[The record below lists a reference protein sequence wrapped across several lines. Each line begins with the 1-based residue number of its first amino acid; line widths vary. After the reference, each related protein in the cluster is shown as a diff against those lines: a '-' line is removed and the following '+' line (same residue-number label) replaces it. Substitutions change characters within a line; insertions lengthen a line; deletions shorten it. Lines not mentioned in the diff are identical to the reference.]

1 MLSGLTAGAVAG
13 IVAALVSLPLRSPSA
28 VLFNS
33 LTVCLAALLAGMLA
47 GAIWWVCRRSRRPVV
62 YFVVV
67 WSGIFLP
74 LTAAVVLV
82 GRTQLDN
89 FVTFALPL
97 ALIIYA
103 LTGLLTIGIPAFLSR
118 LPWWAATVVS
128 VVAAAGT
135 VVVALLLGFVL
146 ITQTDQE
153 SGRLELPPPGSYSV
167 PNVPSP
173 FKGEG

>member
-1 MLSGLTAGAVAG
+1 MLSGLTAGAVAA

-33 LTVCLAALLAGMLA
+33 LTVCLAALLAGALA
-47 GAIWWVCRRSRRPVV
+47 GAIWWVCRRSGRPTL

-67 WSGIFLP
+67 WSAIFLP
-74 LTAAVVLV
+74 VTAVVVFV
-82 GRTQLDN
+82 GQSQLDH
-89 FVTFALPL
+89 FATFALPL

-103 LTGLLTIGIPAFLSR
+103 LTGLLTIGIPAFLPR
-118 LPWWAATVVS
+118 LPWRVAVG
-128 VVAAAGT
+128 AAAGAI
-135 VVVALLLGFVL
+135 VVALALGFGL

-167 PNVPSP
+167 PKEGNVPSP
-173 FKGEG
+173 STGEG

>member
-13 IVAALVSLPLRSPSA
+13 IVAVLVSLPLRSPSA

-33 LTVCLAALLAGMLA
+33 LTVCLAALLAGALA
-47 GAIWWVCRRSRRPVV
+47 GVIWWVCRRFQRPTL
-62 YFVVV
+62 YFFVV
-67 WSGIFLP
+67 WSAIFLP
-74 LTAAVVLV
+74 VTAVVVLA

-103 LTGLLTIGIPAFLSR
+103 LTGLLTVGIPAL
-118 LPWWAATVVS
+118 LPRFPWRAAVG
-128 VVAAAGT
+128 AAAGAI
-135 VVVALLLGFVL
+135 VVALALGFGL

-167 PNVPSP
+167 PNFPSP
-173 FKGEG
+173 STGEG